1 MHVVTYHFPSN
12 LQLGGAAGFEDQ
24 LYSFCIPCECSCR
37 QHGPALQ
44 VQKGSS
50 EVYVKPRLY
59 AVLNGKSYFKMSKT
73 VHIYIYMVHAAC
85 RMHGA

>member
-1 MHVVTYHFPSN
+1 MHVVTYHFPSS

-24 LYSFCIPCECSCR
+24 LYSFCIPCECSFH

-44 VQKGSS
+44 VQNGRYMSS
-50 EVYVKPRLY
+50 LGCTQSWMATRT
-59 AVLNGKSYFKMSKT
+59 SKT
-73 VHIYIYMVHAAC
+73 VHIYMVHAAC